1 MGAPARRSSPPPVPP
16 SSPKPA
22 GGRARS
28 AGVRIP
34 RMTRRGRPG
43 DGPVRLF
50 CARRPRP
57 GPACRSS
64 SSAAPHVRAAAV
76 PGGPGRTDV
85 DAVVDDDRD
94 DHPRRSGCPRSCR
107 PRRPPASP
115 PPPGKSFRPTDP
127 VPPPARPPRHVLDGR
142 LLRPAGA
149 ATREAA
155 PPCPGWPTPSPGRCR
170 HPRGRPAPG
179 GVVSVMSPGL
189 ALRQVGSQESS
200 AGEFRRA
207 GLARREAGWTV
218 SR

>member
-1 MGAPARRSSPPPVPP
+1 MGTPARRSSPPPVPP

-22 GGRARS
+22 GGRARP
-28 AGVRIP
+28 AGVRIL

-43 DGPVRLF
+43 GGPRTALLR
-50 CARRPRP
+50 AAAAA

-115 PPPGKSFRPTDP
+115 PPPGGVVSADRP
-127 VPPPARPPRHVLDGR
+127 
-142 LLRPAGA
+142 GA

-170 HPRGRPAPG
+170 HPRGRPTPG

>member
-43 DGPVRLF
+43 GGPVRLF

-127 VPPPARPPRHVLDGR
+127 VPPPARPPHHVLDICGNR
-142 LLRPAGA
+142 
-149 ATREAA
+149 ATAE
-155 PPCPGWPTPSPGRCR
+155 
-170 HPRGRPAPG
+170 G
-179 GVVSVMSPGL
+179 GGI
-189 ALRQVGSQESS
+189 ACS
-200 AGEFRRA
+200 AGRD
-207 GLARREAGWTV
+207 WTKTFALLTIDSISV
-218 SR
+218 AHEDESL